1 MKVWAWWFF
10 RLQIYIYLA
19 SNFDMSLPLLL
30 LIISNVFVS
39 NKGFSDLQFFDRYKF
54 SVYQLQ
60 KNEYFRLLT
69 SGFLHV
75 NTFHLIFNMFALYMF
90 GDVVIQFTGVYLF
103 LLIYIASLLA
113 GNYFTYFNHKNEP
126 NYTAVGA
133 SGAVSGIVYSS
144 ILIFPQMKLALLF
157 LPIPIPGYIFGIL
170 YLFYTLFGMKNRR
183 DNIGHTS
190 HFGGA
195 VAGFVFTLFI
205 YPSLIN
211 TQMNL
216 ILLMMAP
223 LLLYLVMKSRGYL

>member
-1 MKVWAWWFF
+1 MKVLASWFF
-10 RLQIYIYLA
+10 RLQIYIYLTP
-19 SNFDMSLPLLL
+19 NFDMSLPLLV

-39 NKGFSDLQFFDRYKF
+39 NKGFSDVQFFDRYKF
-54 SVYQLQ
+54 SVLQLQ

-75 NTFHLIFNMFALYMF
+75 NTTHLIFNMFTLYMF
-90 GDVVIQFTGVYLF
+90 GDIVIQITGIYLF

-113 GNYFTYFNHKNEP
+113 GNYFTYFNHKNES

-133 SGAVSGIVYSS
+133 SGAVTGIMYSS

-157 LPIPIPGYIFGIL
+157 LPIPIPGYILGIL
-170 YLFYTLFGMKNRR
+170 YLLYTLFSMKNRM
-183 DNIGHTS
+183 DNIGHTA

-195 VAGFVFTLFI
+195 VAGFVITILI
-205 YPSLIN
+205 YPSLIYM
-211 TQMNL
+211 QMNL
-216 ILLMMAP
+216 IIYMLAP